1 MTKQTRR
8 NIQQICSI
16 PPTSISFVVTLVNY
30 KRKRRNVFHFYFHFR
45 DKRTKFYELF
55 FISISRFKSSQEA
68 PNEMSSQ
75 VRHNYIISLYLKWS
89 VFVKCLL
96 SRLRSKSRHCTDN
109 LTLNFFLLY
118 KRKNFPLPGGSTIC
132 AVILEF

>member
-1 MTKQTRR
+1 MTKQIRR
-8 NIQQICSI
+8 NIQQICLI

-30 KRKRRNVFHFYFHFR
+30 NRKRRKVFHFYFRFR

-75 VRHNYIISLYLKWS
+75 VRHNYVISLYLKWS

-96 SRLRSKSRHCTDN
+96 SRLRSKLRHRTDN
-109 LTLNFFLLY
+109 LTLKFFPFTTSEKTFRCLEVALY
-118 KRKNFPLPGGSTIC
+118 VL
-132 AVILEF
+132 

>member
-30 KRKRRNVFHFYFHFR
+30 NRKRRKVFHFYFRFR

-75 VRHNYIISLYLKWS
+75 VRHIYIISLYLKWS
-89 VFVKCLL
+89 LFVKCLL
-96 SRLRSKSRHCTDN
+96 SRLRSKLRHCTDY
-109 LTLNFFLLY
+109 LTLKF
-118 KRKNFPLPGGSTIC
+118 FPLLQAKKLSV
-132 AVILEF
+132 AWR